1 MKKDF
6 ILDVFITATTF
17 DDRNIEGKKFYFKA
31 IDFEDKT
38 IHTIMNE
45 VARNIK
51 KQQEVKNNK

>member
-1 MKKDF
+1 MTKDF

-17 DDRNIEGKKFYFKA
+17 DDRNLEGKKFYFKA
-31 IDFEDKT
+31 IDFDDKT

-51 KQQEVKNNK
+51 KQQEVK

>member
-45 VARNIK
+45 VARSIK
-51 KQQEVKNNK
+51 KQQEEK

>member
-31 IDFEDKT
+31 IDFESLKFFDLLK
-38 IHTIMNE
+38 
-45 VARNIK
+45 
-51 KQQEVKNNK
+51 